1 MHDYAS
7 VFIVSLCVPPLP
19 SFAMC
24 DVRVCVCAY
33 AAGGHPATLSRV
45 DLNSFVLSV
54 LPRARSYADM
64 ASTRVQKNHASE
76 AATNAVAQVSTP

>member
-1 MHDYAS
+1 MPLFYCS
-7 VFIVSLCVPPLP
+7 PLCVPP
-19 SFAMC
+19 FAMC